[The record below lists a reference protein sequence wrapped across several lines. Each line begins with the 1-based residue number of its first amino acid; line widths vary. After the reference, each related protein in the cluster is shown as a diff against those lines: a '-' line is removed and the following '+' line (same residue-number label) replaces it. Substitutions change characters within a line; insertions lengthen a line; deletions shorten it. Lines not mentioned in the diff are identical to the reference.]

1 VASSL
6 KLSIKASKSL
16 RTSLP
21 VILVFLVLATS
32 LFMLNLALNNPK
44 DLDEMDVWLIPLY
57 VGLVSLLFFMV
68 LWNLVIALRQLRTRV
83 AGSRFTIRLLTGF
96 LILTLIPV
104 IIVTYFSLSF
114 IGDRIDSYFDANIE
128 TALEDS
134 IELSAQSLELG
145 QQQNLLKLQTVANLM
160 SEVKDWR
167 LPYFLEKQRQWLN
180 AHELV
185 LLNEKKVIVAASIA
199 TSEQLIPHFPAK
211 ELFESLRYKEGY
223 YQLEPIGND
232 RNFSRVAVK
241 LRKLEDDSF
250 VILTALIPL
259 NDYVDI
265 LTDSVESARNEYKLF
280 NRQREIIKRSFRFVL
295 LVILIVT
302 VLFSVWAAFV
312 FSRRLTRPVRTLVEG
327 TMAVASGDLNKK
339 LPVSDRDDFSV
350 LARSF
355 NNMTSRLYDARRE
368 REISQQQVQSQH
380 DYLNAI
386 MEHITS
392 SVVTLDADYVIRQIN
407 SASEQILGISRQ
419 VIGKTFKE
427 TCHANKELIPLFESI
442 SPLLQQSSKAWQRD
456 ITLHKSTGQ
465 KQILI
470 CKGDVLIT
478 NAKPKGYVL
487 VIDEV
492 TELIQAEYDAAWGEV
507 ARRLAHEIK
516 NPLTPIQL
524 SAERLA
530 HKLTPVLDDDSAAFV
545 KRMTSTI
552 SNQVNNMQGMV
563 NAFSE
568 YARVPALNF
577 QQAQL
582 NDLLIEIAELYRV
595 NPKNVELKL
604 KMSELPKVALDTN
617 RFRQLLVNLV
627 KNALEALPDNG
638 KGSVTLSSKQE
649 DSNIILTISDN
660 GQGIAEDLLPQ
671 LFEPYVTN
679 KAKGTGLGLAIVKKI
694 VEEHS
699 GTIIAQ
705 NNNSGGASFVIK
717 LPLD

>member
-1 VASSL
+1 MF
-6 KLSIKASKSL
+6 SKKTSKRL

-21 VILVFLVLATS
+21 VILVFIVLAIS
-32 LFMLNLALNNPK
+32 LLMLNMALNNPK
-44 DLDEMDVWLIPLY
+44 DLDAIDVWLIPLY
-57 VGLVSLLFFMV
+57 VSLVSLLIFLV
-68 LWNLVIALRQLRTRV
+68 LWNLAIALRQLRTRV

-96 LILTLIPV
+96 IILTLIPV
-104 IIVTYFSLSF
+104 MIVAYFSLSF
-114 IGDRIDSYFDANIE
+114 IGERIDSYFDANIE

-134 IELSAQSLELG
+134 VELSAKSLELG
-145 QQQNLLKLQTVANLM
+145 QQQNLLKLRAVANSMPSLN
-160 SEVKDWR
+160 DWK
-167 LPYFLEKQRQWLN
+167 LPYFLDQSREQLHAQ
-180 AHELV
+180 ELV
-185 LLNEKKVIVAASIA
+185 LLDEKQVIRASSLE
-199 TSEQLIPHFPAK
+199 TSDQLIPHFPAR
-211 ELFESLRYKEGY
+211 ELFDSLRYKDGY
-223 YQLEPIGND
+223 YQLEPIGSD

-241 LRKLEDDSF
+241 LHRIDNDNSL
-250 VILTALIPL
+250 VLTALIPL
-259 NDYVDI
+259 DDYVDI
-265 LTDSVESARNEYKLF
+265 LTDSVEAARNEYKSF
-280 NRQREIIKRSFRFVL
+280 NHQRETIKRSFRFVL
-295 LVILIVT
+295 FVILIVT
-302 VLFSVWAAFV
+302 VLFAVWAAFV

-339 LPVSDRDDFSV
+339 LPVSDRDDFSL

-355 NNMTSRLYDARRE
+355 NTMTSRLYEVRRE
-368 REISQQQVQSQH
+368 RELSQQQVQSQH

-407 SASEQILGISRQ
+407 LASEQILGLSSQ
-419 VIGKTFKE
+419 DIGKSLKAACDEKE
-427 TCHANKELIPLFESI
+427 ELSVFFESI
-442 SPLLQQSSKAWQRD
+442 SPLLKQSATEWQCD
-456 ITLHKSTGQ
+456 ITLNKNSGQ

-470 CKGDVLIT
+470 CKGAVLT
-478 NAKPKGYVL
+478 DKREKPQGYVL

-492 TELIQAEYDAAWGEV
+492 TELIQAEHDAAWSEV

-530 HKLTPVLDDDSAAFV
+530 HKLMPVLDEGSSAFV

-552 SNQVNNMQGMV
+552 SSQVNNMQGMV

-582 NDLLIEIAELYRV
+582 NDLVVEIAELYRV
-595 NPKNVELKL
+595 NPKNNAIKVALDD
-604 KMSELPKVALDTN
+604 LPNIALDTN
-617 RFRQLLVNLV
+617 RFRQLLVNLI
-627 KNALEALPDNG
+627 KNALEALPDDG
-638 KGSVTLSSKQE
+638 KSVVTISTQCTKAHIL
-649 DSNIILTISDN
+649 LTISDN
-660 GQGIAEDLLPQ
+660 GSGIAEELLPQ

-679 KAKGTGLGLAIVKKI
+679 KVKGTGLGLAIVKKI

-699 GTIIAQ
+699 GTIVAQ
-705 NNNSGGASFVIK
+705 NNKTGGASFVIT